1 MPTLTLRFKKDEK
14 KLGEYPLEKGRSLSI
29 GRLEDNDIVI
39 ENLAVS
45 GHHAKVDSVGEKY
58 LLTDLNSKNGTFV
71 NEQQITAP
79 HWLQHGDVVIIGK
92 HYLIFSYSPGERPDE
107 GGGDVQETM
116 VMDTEA
122 YRKMKAARQAAAQ
135 APAAGGAKEAEPVG
149 VLSFLSGGEGE
160 VELAKKLTKIGK
172 NASSDI
178 VVSGLTMG
186 QTAAT
191 ISKRPNGYYL
201 SYVGGMAKP
210 RVNGDTVKDSVLL
223 KQFDTIELGSLK
235 MQFIFK

>member
-1 MPTLTLRFKKDEK
+1 
-14 KLGEYPLEKGRSLSI
+14 
-29 GRLEDNDIVI
+29 
-39 ENLAVS
+39 
-45 GHHAKVDSVGEKY
+45 
-58 LLTDLNSKNGTFV
+58 
-71 NEQQITAP
+71 
-79 HWLQHGDVVIIGK
+79 
-92 HYLIFSYSPGERPDE
+92 
-107 GGGDVQETM
+107 
-116 VMDTEA
+116 
-122 YRKMKAARQAAAQ
+122 RKMKAARQAASPP
-135 APAAGGAKEAEPVG
+135 PASGGGKEAEPLG
-149 VLSFLSGGEGE
+149 VLSFLAGGEGE

-210 RVNGDTVKDSVLL
+210 RVNGETVKDSVIL

>member
-45 GHHAKVDSVGEKY
+45 GHHAKVDSVGERF

-92 HYLIFSYSPGERPDE
+92 HFLVFTYPPGEMPDKE
-107 GGGDVQETM
+107 TGDVQDTM

-122 YRKMKAARQAAAQ
+122 YRKMKAAQQQAKPA
-135 APAAGGAKEAEPVG
+135 APAKGKEAEPVG

-160 VELAKKLTKIGK
+160 LELTKKLTKIGK

-178 VVSGLTMG
+178 VVSGLTIG

-210 RVNGDTVKDSVLL
+210 RVNGETVKDSVLL